1 MPLKRPRG
9 LSIILVGVT
18 SEDSGSYVTDV
29 TDVTDVDCGMIGNY
43 GEVWEFG
50 ADRPNG
56 ADGI

>member
-18 SEDSGSYVTDV
+18 TEDRGSYV

-43 GEVWEFG
+43 GEVWELWG
-50 ADRPNG
+50 
-56 ADGI
+56 